1 MLQMGPRQID
11 GEHFGS
17 TNTYWASA
25 ACPAWSPQVLP
36 GSGWGG
42 RQTNAIEFQKSWCQ
56 LLSARPYSPREGPD
70 GEPSSLKLCVVFR
83 RKGHHPLECST
94 HPNPNPNPSGALCRG
109 TTLRTDTSCAPWG
122 SWLEGLGSHC
132 KWSCLLSTPHE
143 LEGPLTQMG
152 PCRVPAGQH
161 PLKSGARGLKRVQ
174 KAAPVGTRIAHEPV
188 HPDCVSAP
196 LLRWGS

>member
-94 HPNPNPNPSGALCRG
+94 HPNPNPTLVELCAG
-109 TTLRTDTSCAPWG
+109 GPPFGLTL
-122 SWLEGLGSHC
+122 L
-132 KWSCLLSTPHE
+132 
-143 LEGPLTQMG
+143 
-152 PCRVPAGQH
+152 
-161 PLKSGARGLKRVQ
+161 
-174 KAAPVGTRIAHEPV
+174 V
-188 HPDCVSAP
+188 HPGAP
-196 LLRWGS
+196 GWRVWGATANGVAS